1 MLKVMETKSFTAPA
15 AVPPELEQ
23 ADGILTIRR
32 KAGCDPVH
40 AAHTFTYE
48 LKPSTEALAVCV
60 EASVGDLTAEKAGVI
75 FSFLDRSGK
84 PTERGY
90 LSRKA
95 DTFQGELRRP
105 SDSAFLRLELFSR
118 WTCET
123 VRFQTPTVRE
133 TAAEPER
140 KARIIAAKLNP
151 SGGNNSLLLS
161 ELEDQLL
168 RAGEKPD
175 MILLPEH
182 HNTRA
187 LPPAENPGEPIDG
200 PYARS
205 LAEMALK
212 FHSYVCTTF
221 SLRDER
227 NLLRNA
233 AVIFDRQGKLAG
245 TYYKVH
251 LTMSE
256 AEKGVVPGESFKV
269 FDLDFGRVGI
279 LTCWDNWFSESSR
292 IVAGMGAE
300 LILFPLAGDGD
311 ERHWRNTWPARA
323 LDSGVTLAVSIAQGE
338 AKEPVPAAVIL
349 PDGSWAA
356 TSAENPGYAA
366 ATVVLN
372 RKYQTFWLSVGPCRG
387 EGRNLYFAERRPS
400 VYMKNLEGREE

>member
-1 MLKVMETKSFTAPA
+1 MLKVVETKSFVAPA
-15 AVPPELEQ
+15 AVPPELDH

-32 KAGCDPVH
+32 KTGCDPVH

-48 LKPSTEALAVCV
+48 LQPSAEALAVCV
-60 EASVGDLTAEKAGVI
+60 DASVGDLTAEKAGVMY
-75 FSFLDRSGK
+75 SFLDRSGK

-90 LSRKA
+90 LSREG
-95 DTFQGELRRP
+95 DSFRGELRRP
-105 SDSAFLRLELFSR
+105 ADSAFLRLELFSR
-118 WTCET
+118 WTGET
-123 VRFQTPTVRE
+123 VCFQTPSVRE
-133 TAAEPER
+133 IPPEPER
-140 KARIIAAKLNP
+140 EARIIAAKLNP
-151 SGGNNSLLLS
+151 SGGNNSLMLD
-161 ELEDQLL
+161 ELENKLL
-168 RAGEKPD
+168 RAGENPD
-175 MILLPEH
+175 MILLPEN
-182 HNTRA
+182 HNTRG
-187 LPPAENPGEPIDG
+187 LPPAEYPGEPIDG
-200 PYARS
+200 PYARR
-205 LAEMALK
+205 LAEMAVR

-256 AEKGVVPGESFKV
+256 AEKGFVPGESFQV
-269 FDLDFGRVGI
+269 FDLDFGKAGI
-279 LTCWDNWFSESSR
+279 LTCWDNWFSESCR

-356 TSAENPGYAA
+356 SSAENPGYAA

-372 RKYQTFWLSVGPCRG
+372 RKYQTFWLSVGPSRG

-400 VYMKNLEGREE
+400 VYKKNLESDEK

>member
-1 MLKVMETKSFTAPA
+1 MLKVVETKSFIAPA
-15 AVPPELEQ
+15 AVPPELDH

-32 KAGCDPVH
+32 PAGCDPVH

-48 LKPSTEALAVCV
+48 LEPSTEALAVCV
-60 EASVGDLTAEKAGVI
+60 DAFVGDLTAEKAGVI
-75 FSFLDRSGK
+75 YSFLDHSGK

-90 LSRKA
+90 LSREG
-95 DTFQGELRRP
+95 DSFRGELRRP

-118 WTCET
+118 WTDET
-123 VRFQTPTVRE
+123 VRFQTPSVWE
-133 TAAEPER
+133 IPPEPER
-140 KARIIAAKLNP
+140 EARIIAAKLNP
-151 SGGNNSLLLS
+151 SGGNNSLMLD
-161 ELEDQLL
+161 ELENKLL

-175 MILLPEH
+175 MILLPEN
-182 HNTRA
+182 HNTRG
-187 LPPAENPGEPIDG
+187 LPPAEYPGEPING
-200 PYARS
+200 PYARR
-205 LAEMALK
+205 LAEMAVR

-256 AEKGVVPGESFKV
+256 AEKGFVPGESFRV
-269 FDLDFGRVGI
+269 FDLDFGKAGI
-279 LTCWDNWFSESSR
+279 LTCWDNWFSESCR

-311 ERHWRNTWPARA
+311 ELHWRNTWPARA

-338 AKEPVPAAVIL
+338 AKEPVPAAIIL

-356 TSAENPGYAA
+356 SSAENPGYAA

-372 RKYQTFWLSVGPCRG
+372 RKYQTFWLSVGPSRG

-400 VYMKNLEGREE
+400 VYKQDLESKEK